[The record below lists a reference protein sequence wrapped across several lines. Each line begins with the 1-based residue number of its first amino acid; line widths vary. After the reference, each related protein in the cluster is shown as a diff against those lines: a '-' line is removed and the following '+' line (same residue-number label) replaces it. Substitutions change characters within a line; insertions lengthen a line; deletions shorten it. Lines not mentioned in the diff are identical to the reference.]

1 MMMQLEEFTIAPR
14 SRIITYLWG
23 LRDAQNLI
31 DIAMKKNT
39 FLGRPPKCST
49 ICWMASNVC
58 SLLCAH
64 CFGMRDK

>member
-31 DIAMKKNT
+31 DIAMKKKT
-39 FLGRPPKCST
+39 FFWADPQSAALF
-49 ICWMASNVC
+49 A
-58 SLLCAH
+58 
-64 CFGMRDK
+64 